1 MIQLEKKQIKIVSIL
16 IAVIFIGSVV
26 ALALTQTGNI
36 ASAASSSSVGIID
49 YQQVMAAH
57 PDIKKLQEQ
66 MEATVG
72 DVRKEFE
79 EKSAGMNDQE
89 KADYYRQCQE
99 RLAQKQQELL
109 EPIRVAVDAAIKKVA
124 DKKGL
129 SVVLDK
135 MAVIYGGQDITQDV
149 ASEHNFNLMVSCW

>member
-1 MIQLEKKQIKIVSIL
+1 MMKLEKKQVKIVSIV

-36 ASAASSSSVGIID
+36 ASAASSSNVGVVDSRQI
-49 YQQVMAAH
+49 MASH
-57 PDIKKLQEQ
+57 PDVQGLQGQ
-66 MEATVG
+66 METAVN

-99 RLAQKQQELL
+99 RLAQKQEELL
-109 EPIRVAVDAAIKKVA
+109 APIEQSIQAAIKKVA

-129 SVVLDK
+129 AVVIDK
-135 MAVIYGGQDITQDV
+135 GAVVYGGQDITQDV
-149 ASEHNFNLMVSCW
+149 IAELGKK

>member
-1 MIQLEKKQIKIVSIL
+1 MIKLEKKQVKIVSIL

-36 ASAASSSSVGIID
+36 ASAASSSNVGVVDSRQI
-49 YQQVMAAH
+49 MASH
-57 PDIKKLQEQ
+57 PDVQGLQGQ
-66 MEATVG
+66 METAVN

-99 RLAQKQQELL
+99 RLAQKQEELL
-109 EPIRVAVDAAIKKVA
+109 TPIENSIQAAIKKVA

-129 SVVLDK
+129 AVVIDI
-135 MAVIYGGQDITQDV
+135 MAVVYGGQDITQDV
-149 ASEHNFNLMVSCW
+149 IAELGKK

>member
-1 MIQLEKKQIKIVSIL
+1 MIQLEKKQVKIVSIL

-36 ASAASSSSVGIID
+36 ASAASSSSVGTID

-57 PDIKKLQEQ
+57 PDVQGLQGQ
-66 MEATVG
+66 METAIN
-72 DVRKEFE
+72 DIRKEFE

-89 KADYYRQCQE
+89 KADYYRQCQD

-109 EPIRVAVDAAIKKVA
+109 EPIRSAVDVAIKKVA
-124 DKKGL
+124 DKKGM
-129 SVVLDK
+129 SVVIDK
-135 MAVIYGGQDITQDV
+135 MAVIYGGQEITQEV
-149 ASEHNFNLMVSCW
+149 IAELGKK

>member
-1 MIQLEKKQIKIVSIL
+1 MIKLEKKQVRIVSIL

-26 ALALTQTGNI
+26 AIALTQTGNI
-36 ASAASSSSVGIID
+36 ASAASSSSVGTID

-57 PDIKKLQEQ
+57 PDVQNLQGQ
-66 MEATVG
+66 METAIA
-72 DVRKEFE
+72 DVKKEFD
-79 EKSAGMNDQE
+79 EKSAGMNDNE

-109 EPIRVAVDAAIKKVA
+109 DPIRNAVDAAIKKVA

-129 SVVLDK
+129 AVVIDK
-135 MAVIYGGQDITQDV
+135 MAVIYGGQDITADV
-149 ASEHNFNLMVSCW
+149 ISELGKK

>member
-1 MIQLEKKQIKIVSIL
+1 MMKLEKKQIKIVSIV
-16 IAVIFIGSVV
+16 IAVIFVGSVV

-36 ASAASSSSVGIID
+36 ASAASSSNVGVVDSRQI
-49 YQQVMAAH
+49 MASH
-57 PDIKKLQEQ
+57 PDVQGLQGQ
-66 MEATVG
+66 METAVN

-99 RLAQKQQELL
+99 RLAQKQEELL
-109 EPIRVAVDAAIKKVA
+109 APIEQSIQAAIKKVA

-129 SVVLDK
+129 AVVIDK
-135 MAVIYGGQDITQDV
+135 GAVVYGGQDITQDV
-149 ASEHNFNLMVSCW
+149 IAELGKK